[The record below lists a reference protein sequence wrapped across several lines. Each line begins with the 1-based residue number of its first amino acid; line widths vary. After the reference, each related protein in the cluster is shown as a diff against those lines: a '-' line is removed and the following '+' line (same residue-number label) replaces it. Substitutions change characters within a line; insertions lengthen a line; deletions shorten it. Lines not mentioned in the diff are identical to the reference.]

1 MNISKS
7 EINKLNQLAEGG
19 EGIIYEYG
27 SDILKTYKSHVNISS
42 KEKKVNALLK
52 KSLPREVVV
61 PKEAV
66 YCNGKFIGYIMPR
79 VEGDEIKTFT
89 NKKFLTANSITTKDI
104 LGVLDSVIAT
114 VNVLHK
120 EGIIIGD
127 LNDQN
132 ILVDKQKNI
141 HFIDCDSWTI
151 GTEKCDVIMDLYRD
165 PFLKGNDFTVET
177 DTYALSILIWK
188 TLTRI
193 HPHGG
198 TMNPDMDITERMR
211 LGISVID
218 NPKVKIPRTIKSWA
232 NLNPELVSTLK
243 TVFEN
248 KDRTIHDELH
258 EMYSNLKFC
267 DKDQDFYYGKFN
279 QCPLCSKDA
288 KVVIK
293 PISQGSVGGIMLYS
307 LLEGSLIKV
316 VINNKIYINTS
327 NMITDLDGKS
337 YEPYI
342 QGIRYHF
349 FDACGRKSLIK
360 EYDDYFEFDTDRTY
374 RIPKKHRTSIQVD
387 KNKVWYMSGKNI
399 LTTMEITSSGNGLK
413 TILHTGYEAYFDCY
427 GEHYCVINRYDE
439 KLIITADGY
448 NIEIPYNDK
457 VIGYGLHYDSVTD
470 KWFVV
475 LDSASGKTKTYVV
488 KHSIEFSTDAIKY
501 EGSLSN
507 LCFAGNTL
515 YIPIDGKIRGY
526 NYQKQMFKDFDCGV
540 VSPDS
545 KLIKKNNSFIIVN
558 DENIYKLGK

>member
-7 EINKLNQLAEGG
+7 DINKLNQLAEGG

-27 SDILKTYKSHVNISS
+27 SDILKTYKSHVNVSS

-89 NKKFLTANSITTKDI
+89 NKKFLTANNITTKDI
-104 LGVLDSVIAT
+104 LGVLDDVITT

-198 TMNPDMDITERMR
+198 TMNPDMDIIERMR

-248 KDRTIHDELH
+248 KGRTIHDELH

-267 DKDQDFYYGKFN
+267 DKDKDFYYGKFN
-279 QCPLCSKDA
+279 QCPLCSADA

-307 LLEGSLIKV
+307 LLESSLIKV
-316 VINNKIYINTS
+316 VINNEIYINTS

-337 YEPYI
+337 YEPYK

-374 RIPKKHRTSIQVD
+374 RIPKKHRASIQVD
-387 KNKVWYMSGKNI
+387 KNKVWYLSGKNT
-399 LTTMEITSSGNGLK
+399 LTAMEITSSGNGLK
-413 TILHTGYEAYFDCY
+413 TISHTGYEAYFDCCE
-427 GEHYCVINRYDE
+427 EHYCVINRYDE

-457 VIGYGLHYDSVTD
+457 IIGYGLHYDGVTD
-470 KWFVV
+470 KWLVV

-488 KHSIEFSTDAIKY
+488 KHSIEFGTDAIRY

-526 NYQKQMFKDFDCGV
+526 NYQKQIFKDFDCGV